1 MAIIKKKQ
9 CIDTKSIK
17 LFGAGN
23 TTLKKIYDSIG
34 LNSRIRFINLKK
46 KHLNNINIK
55 MKKNYT
61 VGKNL
66 KNQLNDLNTFK
77 MDLKVLKNRV

>member
-9 CIDTKSIK
+9 LIDTKSIK
-17 LFGAGN
+17 LFGVGN
-23 TTLKKIYDSIG
+23 TMLKKIYNLIG